1 MELRAEIC
9 PQINVQDLIE
19 LKASSG
25 GFKSKVVII
34 DMRSAEYLAAYGSI
48 KGAIVG
54 FGGKSYIKEVIPANY
69 NLLVI
74 VNDVQLG
81 TDLVRDNVTRVCNL
95 ICNEMIPKQ
104 LME

>member
-9 PQINVQDLIE
+9 PQISVQELIE
-19 LKASSG
+19 LKASTG

-34 DMRSAEYLAAYGSI
+34 DMRSAEFLAAYGSI
-48 KGAIVG
+48 KGATVG
-54 FGGKSYIKEVIPANY
+54 FGGKSCIKEVIPPSY

-81 TDLVRDNVTRVCNL
+81 TDLVRDNVLRVCNL
-95 ICNEMIPKQ
+95 ICNEAIPKQ
-104 LME
+104 LTE

>member
-9 PQINVQDLIE
+9 PQISVQELIE
-19 LKASSG
+19 LKSISG
-25 GFKSKVVII
+25 GFKSTVVII

-54 FGGKSYIKEVIPANY
+54 FGGKSCVMEVIPPSY

-81 TDLVRDNVTRVCNL
+81 TDLVRDNVIRVCNL
-95 ICNEMIPKQ
+95 VCNDMIPKQ
-104 LME
+104 LTE